1 MENKENIVKAEDV
14 NIDVPTM
21 LDEAEKAAKEQG
33 KIPVFLIPTVY
44 GKGVLIK
51 KEYEEYLIHE
61 KGEALPVTLNDQGI
75 IYEYKSLD
83 DIYGTS
89 ADDEPDWLLF
99 VDKDT
104 PFVDKDTPRTISTDK
119 CYVLPF
125 KKEDIIK
132 DGAIGGGAFTP
143 DELKYGKAYSV
154 ICEAD
159 LRLPELRWKVTK
171 PGMSC
176 KGMQYELNKL
186 YEFDGDVELHK
197 AGYHY
202 AWDTNNLFTWYRRFN
217 PKNEVYLVQ
226 IRGGG
231 LGHDSIVLEDEH
243 GIGVTDTILFVKQ
256 IDWKD
261 LL

>member
-1 MENKENIVKAEDV
+1 MKSKENIVKAEDIS
-14 NIDVPTM
+14 IDVLAM

-44 GKGVLIK
+44 GKGALIK

-83 DIYGTS
+83 DIYGT
-89 ADDEPDWLLF
+89 ADDVEPEWLLF

-104 PFVDKDTPRTISTDK
+104 PHTIEKVYK

-125 KKEDIIK
+125 KIEDIIK

-159 LRLPELRWKVTK
+159 LCLPERRWKVTK
-171 PGMSC
+171 PGMTC
-176 KGMQYELNKL
+176 KGMHYELNKL
-186 YEFDGDVELHK
+186 YEFEGEVELHE

-202 AWDTNNLFTWYRRFN
+202 AWDPNNLFTWYRRFDPN
-217 PKNEVYLVQ
+217 NEVYLVQ
-226 IRGGG
+226 VSGGG
-231 LGHDSIVLEDEH
+231 DKSIVMEDEH
-243 GIGVTDTILFVKQ
+243 GVGVTDRILFVKK